1 MKIILAI
8 LCSQVLSAAES
19 TDQPAALSGA
29 GATLSLTRLLEQF
42 DANSDGKLSAEE
54 RAAFAPLMTA
64 AFDLYV
70 QQPKDDA
77 SSGIRPAA
85 ARILAQTD
93 KLVPIF
99 DKNNNGIL
107 DEKEKEQAAFSAAV
121 VQRWCPDFDNN
132 SNGRIDNDEQTRLTK
147 AWNDYLDMLTRN
159 APVAEEVKG
168 SHQITGGETANGGHA
183 TSTGSKTDK
192 PVAGTAGTGAA
203 AGIQAGTGNGQAGRT
218 GGNKPA
224 AGGQGAGGGKPMA
237 GGQGAG
243 GGKPMA
249 GGQGAGGGKPMAGGQ
264 GAGGGR
270 PGPMGNNGATHNGGN
285 KANPIARDAQKA
297 AQKQNQVYKTQ
308 EMRQADQ
315 KLRDTIQQDKAN
327 RKKKVNPLAQPVQQ
341 AQPVPQGE

>member
-168 SHQITGGETANGGHA
+168 SHQISGGETANGGHA

-243 GGKPMA
+243 GG
-249 GGQGAGGGKPMAGGQ
+249 
-264 GAGGGR
+264 R

-315 KLRDTIQQDKAN
+315 KLRETIQQDKAN

>member
-243 GGKPMA
+243 GG
-249 GGQGAGGGKPMAGGQ
+249 
-264 GAGGGR
+264 R

>member
-168 SHQITGGETANGGHA
+168 SHQISGGETANGGHA

-243 GGKPMA
+243 GG
-249 GGQGAGGGKPMAGGQ
+249 
-264 GAGGGR
+264 R

-315 KLRDTIQQDKAN
+315 KLRETIQQDKAN
-327 RKKKVNPLAQPVQQ
+327 RKKKVNPLSQPVQQ